1 MTERMRPWEIYAN
14 PEIPQS
20 IKTIER
26 FAVDVWCE
34 CDTAADSYYRPF
46 SERAQAQAAAKWASK
61 TMRSIETSAPEHEI
75 VGNSW
80 FCIREYEKFKAM
92 EKTRKEAEE
101 AQK

>member
-1 MTERMRPWEIYAN
+1 MTERIRPYQVYASF
-14 PEIPQS
+14 EIPES

-46 SERAQAQAAAKWASK
+46 AERVQARAAAKWASK
-61 TMRSIETSAPEHEI
+61 TMRSIETSAPEDEI

-80 FCIREYEKFKAM
+80 FCIREYEKFKAI

-101 AQK
+101 AHK